1 VYLNMMVMPVRMLG
15 MIVNSYSRASASGQ
29 RLFNIL
35 DTPSPVP
42 QHPQARDF
50 PPVAGSVTFRNV
62 SFSYDG
68 EHAALHDINVEV
80 PAGAR
85 VALVGRP
92 GSGKTTFAHLIP
104 RFYDVTEGQIL
115 VDGHDVREFTL
126 ASLRRNVGVVQQDVF
141 IHTATLRENVAYGD
155 VEAPDER
162 IVEMMQ
168 IAQLHDF
175 VDELP
180 DGYATIVGERGVGLS
195 GGQKQRLSIART
207 LLIDPPILILDDST
221 SSVDVQTER
230 QIHEALENVVASR
243 TTFVISNRFHAIAQ
257 ADQILVFKGGRIV
270 QRGTHREL
278 LSEAGE
284 YRELYESQ
292 VRPFEEARRN
302 TELQAGENGGVS
314 SRDGQ
319 FSGAER

>member
-1 VYLNMMVMPVRMLG
+1 MDV
-15 MIVNSYSRASASGQ
+15 IEVNDLVKQYGTTRAV
-29 RLFNIL
+29 
-35 DTPSPVP
+35 D
-42 QHPQARDF
+42 D
-50 PPVAGSVTFRNV
+50 V
-62 SFSYDG
+62 SFTVEAG
-68 EHAALHDINVEV
+68 EIFAILGPN
-80 PAGAR
+80 GA
-85 VALVGRP
+85 
-92 GSGKTTFAHLIP
+92 GKTTTVESIAGLRAPDAGSIRVLGRDP
-104 RFYDVTEGQIL
+104 IRDRAWLRGQ
-115 VDGHDVREFTL
+115 
-126 ASLRRNVGVVQQDVF
+126 VGV
-141 IHTATLRENVAYGD
+141 
-155 VEAPDER
+155 
-162 IVEMMQ
+162 
-168 IAQLHDF
+168 QLQ
-175 VDELP
+175 ESQLP
-180 DGYATIVGERGVGLS
+180 DQLRVGEALELFASFYPNPVDRTRLLDDLGLGEKRHVAWKHLS